1 METKVCKKCQ
11 LDLPK
16 DDTHFASRYDRKEKQ
31 FHHMCRNCQKE
42 YRKEHYEKNKQKY
55 VQKANLYSQNFKVW
69 FTEIKKEL
77 SCEKCGESRH
87 WVLDFHHTNP
97 AEKDME
103 ISNLVRRSSKKRL
116 MNEVDKCIVLCA
128 NCHRDLHFK
137 EKNADFA

>member
-1 METKVCKKCQ
+1 METKVCKRCQ

-16 DDTHFASRYDRKEKQ
+16 DDIHFASRYDRKEKQ
-31 FHHMCRNCQKE
+31 FQHMCRSCQKE

-55 VQKANLYSQNFKVW
+55 VQKANLYSQNFKEW

-77 SCEKCGESRH
+77 SCKKCGESRH

-103 ISNLVRRSSKKRL
+103 ISNLVRLSSKKRL
-116 MNEVDKCIVLCA
+116 MDEVDKCIVLCA
-128 NCHRDLHFK
+128 NCHRDLHYQEQK
-137 EKNADFA
+137 RE